1 LLNLSTNAVIAGNA
15 VYMAAAIDRLRID
28 GHPVQDA
35 DLTDAL
41 LEIGRRGRGIG
52 GHGSPL

>member
-15 VYMAAAIDRLRID
+15 VSMAAAIDRLRID

-41 LEIGRRGRGIG
+41 LEIGRLGRGIG
-52 GHGSPL
+52 CHGSPL